1 MVIFAGGGN
10 IAVGFSGD
18 KGVLI
23 AVFVG
28 ALPEFFAGHH
38 LTVSVDH
45 FQSHIRPVG
54 DKGQRLSLT
63 GKDGKTIAILT
74 ISGADDHLNHRLAT
88 DGPSDDLHLVAF
100 IQRCRIH
107 LHGSDRVQ
115 HLVSIIADPSVKGNG
130 GRLTHAPLVGDGDGG
145 QGRDTNKMHGVV
157 LGIGD
162 PIRHRC
168 TDSIDDRIA
177 LCAPLQHI
185 GSAAGQ
191 RFKGDHRCLFFPG
204 IGAGVD
210 GGQGRQNRQT
220 FVIKHIG
227 VDRAVEAVK
236 YADGG
241 RAIFPC
247 SHREF
252 LVGELVLLIGFTS
265 VAAGEPECIGFQQIG
280 LGHRQDDAF
289 RTVHREAALCPGIA
303 VNCAEGIV
311 TGRKLHPAL
320 VRSPDLSVGILDCDL
335 HIRTN
340 RTGIREGNA
349 IVLTSQSVL
358 IALDSG
364 VQLLGQKQ
372 GRCAVQTH
380 ELRECSVIFR
390 FGSGAYICGLCGV
403 IRHRSH
409 QRHQARA
416 GLGV

>member
-1 MVIFAGGGN
+1 
-10 IAVGFSGD
+10 
-18 KGVLI
+18 
-23 AVFVG
+23 
-28 ALPEFFAGHH
+28 
-38 LTVSVDH
+38 
-45 FQSHIRPVG
+45 
-54 DKGQRLSLT
+54 
-63 GKDGKTIAILT
+63 
-74 ISGADDHLNHRLAT
+74 
-88 DGPSDDLHLVAF
+88 
-100 IQRCRIH
+100 
-107 LHGSDRVQ
+107 
-115 HLVSIIADPSVKGNG
+115 
-130 GRLTHAPLVGDGDGG
+130 
-145 QGRDTNKMHGVV
+145 MHGVV

-311 TGRKLHPAL
+311 TGRKLQSTL

-380 ELRECSVIFR
+380 ELRECGVIFR

>member
-1 MVIFAGGGN
+1 
-10 IAVGFSGD
+10 
-18 KGVLI
+18 
-23 AVFVG
+23 
-28 ALPEFFAGHH
+28 
-38 LTVSVDH
+38 
-45 FQSHIRPVG
+45 
-54 DKGQRLSLT
+54 
-63 GKDGKTIAILT
+63 
-74 ISGADDHLNHRLAT
+74 
-88 DGPSDDLHLVAF
+88 
-100 IQRCRIH
+100 
-107 LHGSDRVQ
+107 
-115 HLVSIIADPSVKGNG
+115 
-130 GRLTHAPLVGDGDGG
+130 
-145 QGRDTNKMHGVV
+145 MHGVV

-289 RTVHREAALCPGIA
+289 RTVHREAALSTGVC
-303 VNCAEGIV
+303 VNGTEGIV
-311 TGRKLHPAL
+311 SGRKLQSAL

-380 ELRECSVIFR
+380 ELRECGVIFR